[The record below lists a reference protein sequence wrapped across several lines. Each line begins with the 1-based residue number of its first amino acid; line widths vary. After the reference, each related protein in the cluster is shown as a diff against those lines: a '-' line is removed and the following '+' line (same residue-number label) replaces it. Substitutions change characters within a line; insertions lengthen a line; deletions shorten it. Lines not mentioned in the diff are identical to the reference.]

1 MTNIK
6 VQTLKGFRDFLPEEV
21 RKRDWLKKQMVK
33 VFEKWGYE
41 PLETPTLEPLELF
54 AGQIGEDEKLF
65 YKFKDAGDR
74 DVALRY
80 DQTVP
85 TCRVIGEY
93 FGQIIFP
100 FRRYQIQP
108 AFRAEKPQKGRFREF
123 LQSDID
129 IFGVASPLAD
139 AEIIA
144 VTLDLYR
151 SLGFKEVIALINSRD
166 LLISIPYPAIASIDK
181 LKKIGEEAVINEMQ
195 AKGIAID
202 EGKKYLEYIKNL
214 EPNDSIKTIFNY
226 LEQSGF
232 TQDWYQFEPTLARSF
247 SYSEG
252 PIWEIVIPG
261 YSGGSVGGGERY
273 DGLVKKISGRDIP
286 GTGIG
291 IGFDRTLEALE
302 ELKLLPRFETS
313 SKVLVTVFSKE
324 LKQKSLKISSQLR
337 SSDINTELWLDPNS
351 KLEKQLKYADQKGIP
366 FVVIIGPN
374 ESQQNQATLKNLQN
388 KTQETLTLDDAIQKL
403 TS

>member
-1 MTNIK
+1 MIK
-6 VQTLKGFRDFLPEEV
+6 AQTLKGFRDFLPGEARRRE
-21 RKRDWLKKQMVK
+21 WLRKQMVK

-54 AGQIGEDEKLF
+54 TGQIGEDEKLF
-65 YKFKDAGDR
+65 YKFKDAGNR
-74 DVALRY
+74 NVALRY

-85 TCRVIGEY
+85 TCRVIGES
-93 FGQIIFP
+93 FDKITFP

-144 VTLDLYR
+144 ATLDLYR
-151 SLGFKEVIALINSRD
+151 SLGFKEVVALINSRD
-166 LLISIPYPAIASIDK
+166 LLINIPYPAIVSIDK
-181 LKKIGEEAVINEMQ
+181 LKKIGEEAVIDEMQ
-195 AKGIAID
+195 AKGITID
-202 EGKKYLEYIKNL
+202 EGKKYLEYIKSL
-214 EPNDSIKTIFNY
+214 KPNESIKTIFNY
-226 LEQSGF
+226 LARSGF
-232 TQDWYQFEPTLARSF
+232 TEDWYRFEPTLTRSF

-252 PIWEIVIPG
+252 PIWEIVIPS

-302 ELKLLPRFETS
+302 ELGLLPKFETT
-313 SKVLVTVFSKE
+313 SKVLVTVFSNDLLEESIKVT
-324 LKQKSLKISSQLR
+324 SRLR
-337 SSDINTELWLDPNS
+337 SKNIAAELWLDPQTR
-351 KLEKQLKYADQKGIP
+351 LDKQLKYADQKGIP
-366 FVVIIGPN
+366 YVIIIGPN
-374 ESQQNQATLKNLQN
+374 EAKENKITLKDL
-388 KTQETLTLDDAIQKL
+388 KSKLQETLTLDETIQKL